1 MSVAKVPTFIQ
12 SKFRT
17 DVDVTDF
24 SGGAGGGVANNNGQ
38 WWPQQ
43 LRRSRPVTLHIIL
56 PNGIERTITYAGK
69 CTVRQAVQSVAL
81 ELHICE
87 FRLRMSDTLAIVSP
101 AAEVSLL
108 DGDTVLLEDA
118 TRVRDER
125 GETDARFRLTEDLVD
140 AEREFLVS
148 LRTIYDIYARPLR
161 KLCSISDDE
170 QKQLFGGIE
179 PILSVSNMLLTKL
192 EDALAAWD
200 PHETKIGSL
209 FSKQF
214 WNQFDDYFRF
224 FTHAKELLREKQCRD
239 EEFIEICKLR
249 QGAALHTIDSLLDL
263 PRNSYAYGQ
272 CQTAS
277 SLHILGATTQ
287 NKRSGILQV
296 NGE

>member
-17 DVDVTDF
+17 DVDVADF
-24 SGGAGGGVANNNGQ
+24 SSSGGAGGGVANNNGQ

-179 PILSVSNMLLTKL
+179 PILSVSNMLLTK
-192 EDALAAWD
+192 WII
-200 PHETKIGSL
+200 IG
-209 FSKQF
+209 Q
-214 WNQFDDYFRF
+214 
-224 FTHAKELLREKQCRD
+224 
-239 EEFIEICKLR
+239 
-249 QGAALHTIDSLLDL
+249 
-263 PRNSYAYGQ
+263 
-272 CQTAS
+272 
-277 SLHILGATTQ
+277 
-287 NKRSGILQV
+287 
-296 NGE
+296 